1 MQKKNMESGLLKEDR
16 KTSADQYEKAM
27 KEDIKT
33 YRALGKKGGRIRS
46 LKTAMARTENSIRR
60 HLMKTWLGSKEME
73 RTSGEA
79 ERMLKEEFP
88 YTVSVSWKSYIGSIA
103 AKQAKGYYLLDDIK
117 VLTLDGN
124 YLSLSELSGGSTG
137 IHLYPAKEIEGIR
150 LVSDMAFSVNGDEE
164 VKEAI
169 IQKGEYELLTAIGRL

>member
-1 MQKKNMESGLLKEDR
+1 
-16 KTSADQYEKAM
+16 M

-60 HLMKTWLGSKEME
+60 YLDEAKMMAREARKME
-73 RTSGEA
+73 RTSCEA

-124 YLSLSELSGGSTG
+124 YLSLSELSGGSTWNPSVSG
-137 IHLYPAKEIEGIR
+137 KRDRRDTPGIR
-150 LVSDMAFSVNGDEE
+150 HG
-164 VKEAI
+164 
-169 IQKGEYELLTAIGRL
+169 LLRKWR